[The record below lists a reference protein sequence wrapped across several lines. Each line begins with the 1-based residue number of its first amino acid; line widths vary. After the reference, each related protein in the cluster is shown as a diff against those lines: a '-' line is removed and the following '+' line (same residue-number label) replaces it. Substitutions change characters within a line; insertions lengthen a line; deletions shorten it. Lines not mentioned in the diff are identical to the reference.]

1 MCSSPPLWKPR
12 RGRKIQNGVFGVSK
26 AQSPG
31 CDTSFN
37 QQMVAFEGSAA
48 AAAMVRVRG
57 GYTRWTPEERLLI
70 AKACIRMGPN
80 KAARELSRT
89 LNKKL
94 SKSTVQNIHKQY
106 LERLAKRQLV
116 NAPLSLPQ
124 GRQGQWE
131 EDIQPSTGWFGS
143 CLSSLEASAAL
154 FLLFFWEYR
163 HCIYG
168 WKGLRNSIL
177 SGSKRTK
184 CGWWEHLEMCSDWW
198 WMDNS
203 VANVGR
209 TTLLRER
216 EKDRD
221 TQKEKQRR
229 IQIEKILPIPCL
241 FCCGRA

>member
-1 MCSSPPLWKPR
+1 MCSDPPLWKPR

-37 QQMVAFEGSAA
+37 QQMVALEGSAA

-106 LERLAKRQLV
+106 LERVAKRQLV

-131 EDIQPSTGWFGS
+131 EDTQQPTRWFDS
-143 CLSSLEASAAL
+143 CLLLSLEASAAL
-154 FLLFFWEYR
+154 FLIFFWKERYHIYGRKFDEWGILFFMGVREQSVEDEMIWKSIVTGE
-163 HCIYG
+163 G
-168 WKGLRNSIL
+168 WIL
-177 SGSKRTK
+177 QLQNLKKSNIAKRE
-184 CGWWEHLEMCSDWW
+184 G
-198 WMDNS
+198 
-203 VANVGR
+203 GR
-209 TTLLRER
+209 QRQWQRER
-216 EKDRD
+216 DLGSFYMW
-221 TQKEKQRR
+221 KQ
-229 IQIEKILPIPCL
+229 E
-241 FCCGRA
+241 